1 MMPAPTRTTS
11 RAFPR
16 PRLGTNRLTPKNVNS
31 ICVRTMSVTSTTTL
45 APAGPTRTP
54 RSARSHA
61 FTTFPPIWRTGR
73 RSLIDSPIQ
82 RAQIIVRRGG
92 RCAAGTKLRQPKA
105 SAHTCG
111 RWRSAT
117 ARIPHPAC
125 RRAAATSSIPCQAM
139 TAPKRTRPTASPAY
153 AARVPRNPRSSFI
166 GAGDADGPGSGL
178 TWGFMVRACRE
189 PAAPIARPPSPGGSR
204 PPRSVPGA
212 GAPRRGPDRRP
223 RQTGLHRPG

>member
-1 MMPAPTRTTS
+1 MMPDPTSTTS
-11 RAFPR
+11 RARPR
-16 PRLGTNRLTPKNVNS
+16 PRLGTSTLTPKSVKR
-31 ICVRTMSVTSTTTL
+31 ICVSTTRVMSTTTL

-54 RSARSHA
+54 RSARSQA

-82 RAQIIVRRGG
+82 RAQIIVRRVG
-92 RCAAGTKLRQPKA
+92 CCPDGTRLRQPMA

-139 TAPKRTRPTASPAY
+139 TATNRTTPTARPPY
-153 AARVPRNPRSSFI
+153 AAREPRNPRSSVI
-166 GAGDADGPGSGL
+166 GVGGRDGLRSGL
-178 TWGFMVRACRE
+178 ASGFMIRACRE
-189 PAAPIARPPSPGGSR
+189 PAPPIGGPPSPGGSR
-204 PPRSVPGA
+204 PPRSVPAA

-223 RQTGLHRPG
+223 RQTGRHRPG